1 MSNLQKFNNTIE
13 EFDKELI
20 KLKDTSEAYQKLQG
34 LVTSYAKINE
44 QFIKNSKSLEEFAA
58 HQQQKQEE
66 LSKSLVSLQDENK
79 TGNEEIKKQNESFEK
94 NFSLL
99 IQKLQEEN
107 KINKEEVKK
116 QNESFEKNIT
126 SLVEKLR
133 KENKDFY
140 LDLEKTVKIKL
151 DENKSEIKQLIESER
166 YKIKEIFETEL
177 SKKTDEILSKQKDLQ
192 TVFWIMGVILV
203 ILNVVVLVK
212 LFQ

>member
-1 MSNLQKFNNTIE
+1 MNNLQKFNNTIE

-58 HQQQKQEE
+58 QQHKKQEE
-66 LSKSLVSLQDENK
+66 LAKSLTSLHDENK
-79 TGNEEIKKQNESFEK
+79 VSKEEIKKQNE
-94 NFSLL
+94 
-99 IQKLQEEN
+99 
-107 KINKEEVKK
+107 V
-116 QNESFEKNIT
+116 FEKNI
-126 SLVEKLR
+126 SLLVEKLR

-140 LDLEKTVKIKL
+140 LDFEKTVKIKL
-151 DENKSEIKQLIESER
+151 DENKSEIKLLIESER
-166 YKIKEIFETEL
+166 YRIKEIFETEL
-177 SKKTDEILSKQKDLQ
+177 SKRTDEILSYQKGLLS
-192 TVFWIMGVILV
+192 TLWIIGIILT